1 MKLHQATPAV
11 LADLPHLVSRLGL
24 SGCPN
29 SPNATSQCLPLP
41 SPALCYWHPM
51 KMSETSRPALIYSW
65 CLCRCVSSVR
75 QNFRPCV
82 HVIKGKH
89 FYNGLNVT
97 IVTQKKRTKISRT
110 IYIYIHCVY
119 MHSSWWGNCDE
130 RSWNWAFCDSVPL
143 DFAIRCYFRLD
154 RFVQS
159 NIQYL

>member
-97 IVTQKKRTKISRT
+97 IVTQKKRNKNFSNNLYLHTLRLYALLLMGQLRWKVMKLSILRF
-110 IYIYIHCVY
+110 
-119 MHSSWWGNCDE
+119 SSTWLCNQ
-130 RSWNWAFCDSVPL
+130 VLLP
-143 DFAIRCYFRLD
+143 IR
-154 RFVQS
+154 
-159 NIQYL
+159 